1 MISTADLAYLRQ
13 AIGGELIGP
22 NDLGY
27 DEARRVWNGAINRRP
42 AAIARCVEAADVVAA
57 VRFAR
62 ERDLLVAVRGGG
74 HDVGGHCLCD
84 DGLVID
90 LSPMKTN
97 AIDPRRRSAR
107 AAAGVLW
114 GELDRATQAF
124 GLATTGGVV
133 THTGI
138 AGLTLGGGIGWL
150 MRKYGATV
158 DNLLLARLVAADGQV
173 VTASA
178 NENAD
183 LFWGIRGGGGNFG
196 IVTAFEY
203 QLHPVGPQVVAGPM
217 FYPLDDAPEIL
228 RVYRDFVADAP
239 DELTTIFNLRRA
251 PPLPYLPPEVHGRP
265 IVMIGVCYAGPV
277 EDGQALLQPLRAFG
291 SPLVDAIGATPYTT
305 LQALFDPVVPHGQH
319 YYWKSAELPV
329 LTDEAIEVLV
339 EHAALQTSPLS
350 FCIGFQLGGAMSRIA
365 EGETAF
371 SQRDVGYDVNITAV
385 WTADEPKPERH
396 IEWARGFHDALHP
409 LARARVYVNF
419 LGDEGSD
426 RVRAAYGEA
435 NFDRLVALKE
445 AWDAANVLRGNHNIK
460 PRATRG
466 MGNGPEPHA
475 PPLLRQGPIGMNPA
489 ADRSIWTHNSRA
501 VRACRLHRNDG

>member
-1 MISTADLAYLRQ
+1 MLGSPVNVCAPRLAVLMSTVP
-13 AIGGELIGP
+13 GP

-84 DGLVID
+84 GGLVID
-90 LSPMKTN
+90 LSPMKTI

-217 FYPLDDAPEIL
+217 FYSLDDAPEVL

-277 EDGQALLQPLRAFG
+277 KDGQALLQPLRAFG

-371 SQRDVGYDVNITAV
+371 SQRTSATTSTSQPFGPPTTHSQNATSSGRVASTTRSTRWPVPGSTSTSSVTRARTAS
-385 WTADEPKPERH
+385 
-396 IEWARGFHDALHP
+396 ALHT
-409 LARARVYVNF
+409 ARRTLTA
-419 LGDEGSD
+419 SS
-426 RVRAAYGEA
+426 
-435 NFDRLVALKE
+435 
-445 AWDAANVLRGNHNIK
+445 H
-460 PRATRG
+460 
-466 MGNGPEPHA
+466 
-475 PPLLRQGPIGMNPA
+475 
-489 ADRSIWTHNSRA
+489 
-501 VRACRLHRNDG
+501 